1 MVELRKRKAPAE
13 PAPPPSKKTNP
24 VKAAASKLKGAV
36 TGGSSQKTA
45 ATNGESATPANIA
58 VGDTLTLTDSFG
70 GEIETNAG
78 EKTTLKKLVDA
89 SAGGVV
95 IFTYPRASTPG
106 CTSQAC
112 LFRDAYSHLTSTGY
126 AIYGL
131 STDSPKSNTTF
142 QTKQNLPYTLLCDP
156 HATLI
161 GAIGMKKAPKGTVRG
176 VFVVGK
182 DGKVLANDHGGPQ
195 ATVDVVAELI
205 KKSPSL
211 VASEETKKLAKEDN
225 VELAKTG
232 EVPVVEEGT
241 LEQVKSAETAAEVAD
256 TAAKVDG
263 DATE

>member
-13 PAPPPSKKTNP
+13 AAPPPAKKSNP
-24 VKAAASKLKGAV
+24 VKAAATKIKGAV

-45 ATNGESATPANIA
+45 NGDSAPVNIA
-58 VGDTLTLTDSFG
+58 VGDTVNLEGFG
-70 GEIETNAG
+70 GEVETNTG
-78 EKTTLKKLVDA
+78 EKTTLKKLVDD
-89 SAGGVV
+89 SAGGIV
-95 IFTYPRASTPG
+95 IFTYPKASTPG

-126 AIYGL
+126 SIYGL

-156 HATLI
+156 AATLI
-161 GAIGMKKAPKGTVRG
+161 GAIGMKKAPKGTTRG
-176 VFVVGK
+176 VFVVSK
-182 DGKVLANDHGGPQ
+182 DGKVLANDKGGPQ

-205 KKSPSL
+205 KKSPSM
-211 VASEETKKLAKEDN
+211 VASEETKKLAKEEN

-241 LEQVKSAETAAEVAD
+241 SEQVKSAETAAEVAD
-256 TAAKVDG
+256 TAAAVDG
-263 DATE
+263 ETKE